1 MIAVMAMSALSMSA
15 QDSKF
20 AVGINADFAALGK
33 GFYNSATGYTTAG
46 LGIKLQ
52 YNFTEALR
60 AELGYT
66 YYFNKKLD
74 RAWLGDEPKDGIWT
88 INLNFAYLFKV
99 TDKIKIGPMAGLAM
113 VSQHMNDAA
122 KGVYAAD
129 AALINA
135 AFGTNLDNVKNTMA
149 LGFQIGAASE
159 FQVSDHFKI
168 GVDAYYKHAKKDYKF
183 TDGNNFKTGMDFN
196 GFVLSATAAYCF

>member
-1 MIAVMAMSALSMSA
+1 MAMSALSMSA

-20 AVGINADFAALGK
+20 AAGVNLDFIAG
-33 GFYNSATGYTTAG
+33 TGSYTTMGFG
-46 LGIKLQ
+46 LKLQ
-52 YNFTEALR
+52 YYFTESFR
-60 AELGYT
+60 TELGYT
-66 YYFNKKLD
+66 YYLNKKLD
-74 RAWLGDEPKDGIWT
+74 AEWLGDEPKDGIWT

-183 TDGNNFKTGMDFN
+183 TDGNNYKPGMDLN

>member
-1 MIAVMAMSALSMSA
+1 MKKFLMIAVMAMSALSMSA

-20 AVGINADFAALGK
+20 AAGVNFDFATFK
-33 GFYNSATGYTTAG
+33 GYTAPG
-46 LGIKLQ
+46 FGIKLQ

-66 YYFNKKLD
+66 YYLNSKLD
-74 RAWLGDEPKDGIWT
+74 AAWLGDEPKDGIWT
-88 INLNFAYLFKV
+88 INLNFAYMFKV
-99 TDKIKIGPMAGLAM
+99 SDKVKIGPMAGIAM
-113 VSQHMNDAA
+113 VSTHMNDAA
-122 KGVYAAD
+122 KGVYAAE
-129 AALINA
+129 AALINQ

-149 LGFQIGAASE
+149 FGFQIGAAAD
-159 FQVSDHFKI
+159 FQVSDHFKV

-183 TDGNNFKTGMDFN
+183 TDGNNYKPGMDLN